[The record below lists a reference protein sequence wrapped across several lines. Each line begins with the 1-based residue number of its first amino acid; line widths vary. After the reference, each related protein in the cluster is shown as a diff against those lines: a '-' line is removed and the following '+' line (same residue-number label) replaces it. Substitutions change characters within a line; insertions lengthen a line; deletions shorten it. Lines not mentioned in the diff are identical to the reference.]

1 MRQGDQELRQLT
13 QEVIDVGF
21 FAFLVVIVGAIIAA
35 VAGIITSNWVLAG
48 VASVV
53 VVTGIIWYNWLEIE
67 YRWWRF
73 RGGVINRFCEPGP
86 DSHDKAAKI

>member
-67 YRWWRF
+67 YRWWRL
-73 RGGVINRFCEPGP
+73 RGRVINRFCEPGP